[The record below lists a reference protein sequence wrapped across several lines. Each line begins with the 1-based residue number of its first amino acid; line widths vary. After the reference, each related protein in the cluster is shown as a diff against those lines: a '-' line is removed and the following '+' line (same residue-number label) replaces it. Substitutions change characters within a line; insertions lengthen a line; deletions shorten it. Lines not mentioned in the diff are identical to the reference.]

1 MRFSH
6 LLLPDGKEPGLTLL
20 HMVSCLATL
29 YYVSDI
35 VSLRFGW
42 PLRFAPGRYNVWRHY
57 TTFSSKVHKVF
68 VNSPSSDA
76 CWQKADGPIWRG
88 GMKQKKESQGTPC
101 PKPAFPLP
109 IHSGR
114 ISLCPLKISSGFWML
129 LISQKRF
136 IGPKVP
142 YSFQPVSYTHL
153 LPCSLCNIRQRRKSH
168 HSPSFRL
175 R

>member
-29 YYVSDI
+29 SH
-35 VSLRFGW
+35 
-42 PLRFAPGRYNVWRHY
+42 VWRHY

-142 YSFQPVSYTHL
+142 YSFQQI
-153 LPCSLCNIRQRRKSH
+153 SLRV
-168 HSPSFRL
+168 SPSFTK
-175 R
+175 